1 MTVAELEKILAKID
15 DKDTDIFSEFGFQTD
30 DGPRYITQLIFGARR
45 QENELVLLG
54 IPSGATFGVQFSPAT
69 GIVVD
74 DSAAPESSENNS
86 GE

>member
-54 IPSGATFGVQFSPAT
+54 IPSGAISPTANIT
-69 GIVVD
+69 AD